1 MKNETLEQFKKDQ
14 KRNQEILKKL
24 LDFVHTGEE
33 YGIKVEES
41 LKDKIHN
48 AMENVAGQKL
58 KVALVGGFSCGKTS
72 IAAAWIE
79 RLDKSMKIDHQ
90 ESSDEV
96 QIYHIDDKIELVDTP
111 GLFGFKV
118 KTHDRDK
125 NKIERYKDI
134 TKKYISEAHLILY
147 ALNPSNPIK
156 ESHKDDL
163 NWLFRTLNLL
173 SRTIFVISRFDEEA
187 DIEDEED
194 YNKRFE
200 IKKENIQNRLND
212 LISLSEEEKESL
224 IIVAVATNP
233 FDLGVEH
240 WLKHQEEFQKLSHI
254 KALQDATQKKIKENG
269 GKLTIIEEAKKSV
282 IQDVIYRQMPPAKQA
297 LQDINR
303 EMEYLNKTLEK
314 RRKDIQD
321 LSKEISQARI
331 HLRDFII
338 RYFSDLIRQISGTS
352 LETFNDFV
360 IREIGDK
367 GINMETRVKNEFE
380 KQTQGISNEIAKI
393 GTTFNADMSSF
404 EKHAGIFG
412 RIGIKL
418 LEQSKFINATS
429 IKATR
434 DGIVAVG
441 KFVGID
447 LALKFKPWGAVRLA
461 SNLNKALPLIGLA
474 FEAWDSYNKYQKQ
487 QELEKTKREME
498 SHFNNQKQEILALIN
513 DETRFKQTC
522 FPMALKLEECIQ
534 ACEENIKKT
543 QECAQGLEK
552 WIQTGED
559 FIKGEDIIEVE
570 PEEE

>member
-1 MKNETLEQFKKDQ
+1 MKNETLEQFKRNQ
-14 KRNQEILKKL
+14 KRNQENLKKL
-24 LDFVHTGEE
+24 LDFVHAGEE

-41 LKDKIHN
+41 LKDKIRN
-48 AMENVAGQKL
+48 AMENVADQKL
-58 KVALVGGFSCGKTS
+58 KVALVGGFSEGKTS
-72 IAAAWIE
+72 IAAAWID
-79 RLDKSMKIDHQ
+79 RLDESMKIDHQ
-90 ESSDEV
+90 ESSDAV
-96 QIYHIDDKIELVDTP
+96 KIYDIDDEIELVDTP
-111 GLFGFKV
+111 GLFGFKE
-118 KTHDRDK
+118 KEYDSG
-125 NKIERYKDI
+125 KIERYKDI
-134 TKKYISEAHLILY
+134 TKKYVSEAHLILY

-156 ESHKDDL
+156 DSHKDDL

-187 DIEDEED
+187 DIEDEDD
-194 YNKRFE
+194 YNKRFK
-200 IKKENIQNRLND
+200 IKKENIQNRLDN
-212 LISLSEEEKESL
+212 LISLSEKEKEGL
-224 IIVAVATNP
+224 IIVAVAANP

-240 WLKHQEEFQKLSHI
+240 WLKHKEEFQKLSHI
-254 KALQDATQKKIKENG
+254 KTLQDATQKKIKENG

-282 IQDVIYRQMPPAKQA
+282 IQDVVYRQMPPAKQA

-314 RRKDIQD
+314 RRKDLQN
-321 LSKEISQARI
+321 LNSEISQARI
-331 HLRDFII
+331 NLKEFIT
-338 RYFSDLIRQISGTS
+338 RYFSDLILQISGTI
-352 LETFNDFV
+352 LETFNDFAM
-360 IREIGDK
+360 REIGDK
-367 GINMETRVKNEFE
+367 GINIETRVQNEFE

-404 EKHAGIFG
+404 EKHAGAFG

-418 LEQSKFINATS
+418 LEQSKFINATN
-429 IKATR
+429 IKLTR

-522 FPMALKLEECIQ
+522 FPMALELEETIQ
-534 ACEENIKKT
+534 ACEENVKKT